1 MGMSFNHPADAVAF
15 VFGLIFA
22 VGSVNRGS
30 FLAAP
35 EAGNS
40 NRVVGLLRMVAKGV
54 K

>member
-1 MGMSFNHPADAVAF
+1 MGMSFNRLASVAALHLRLAA
-15 VFGLIFA
+15 FG
-22 VGSVNRGS
+22 GSVNHGS

>member
-1 MGMSFNHPADAVAF
+1 MRDVMTAMDRLR
-15 VFGLIFA
+15 GLVRSLLATFKIY
-22 VGSVNRGS
+22 SNGS
-30 FLAAP
+30 FLAHS